1 MQRQAEERNRK
12 EVEALKEADKLA
24 AYTLVVKE
32 TQRKSREAC
41 ETEAETLSKV
51 NRDNRTVEDLIK
63 LGQKLKEAMGMKMK
77 IQQIVN
83 QKVENRIGCKKQV
96 GNGKILKTVSIGVAC
111 VNLID
116 GKGKA
121 KLERVVGETTK
132 LLAVFT

>member
-1 MQRQAEERNRK
+1 MKVEKEKRKEVQAKRIKEMQRQAEERNRK

-63 LGQKLKEAMGMKMK
+63 LG
-77 IQQIVN
+77 
-83 QKVENRIGCKKQV
+83 
-96 GNGKILKTVSIGVAC
+96 
-111 VNLID
+111 
-116 GKGKA
+116 
-121 KLERVVGETTK
+121 
-132 LLAVFT
+132 